1 MAKLTAYEIY
11 KKAQKENLTHEQ
23 YKQLLLDNGIIIKK
37 ASDGETVDTGENNA
51 LLPDVS
57 GSTDD
62 EDEVYYTEC
71 SNCERP
77 YDDIDSDFC
86 ICSKCGW
93 DANEHRFKVDAKRN
107 PSDLDYLNGDA
118 DILSGEWM

>member
-1 MAKLTAYEIY
+1 MDLNECKQCGTVGWTLDELKTGKCPHCRAL
-11 KKAQKENLTHEQ
+11 EN
-23 YKQLLLDNGIIIKK
+23 D
-37 ASDGETVDTGENNA
+37 DTCENNA

-71 SNCERP
+71 PNCERP
-77 YDDIDSDFC
+77 YDEIDSDFC

-93 DANEHRFKVDAKRN
+93 DANEHRFKSDAKRN

-118 DILSGEWM
+118 DILSGEWV